1 MINHNKTQSTI
12 KPNAIEI
19 DEYSVWVA
27 ENIEKIERDGMTLY
41 QYDLVQYS
49 KNEYIIELSN
59 RDKVKSD
66 ALLEL
71 SSMMAEIIEGNEVNG

>member
-27 ENIEKIERDGMTLY
+27 ENITEITKENDVLY
-41 QYDLVQYS
+41 EYDLVQYT
-49 KNEYIIELSN
+49 KDEYILQIVARDDVKSKAIMELSG
-59 RDKVKSD
+59 
-66 ALLEL
+66 
-71 SSMMAEIIEGNEVNG
+71 MMATLMEG